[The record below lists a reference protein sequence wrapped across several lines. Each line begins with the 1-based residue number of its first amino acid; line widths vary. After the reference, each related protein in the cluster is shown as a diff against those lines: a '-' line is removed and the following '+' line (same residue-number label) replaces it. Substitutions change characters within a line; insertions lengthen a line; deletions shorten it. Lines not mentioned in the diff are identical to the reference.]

1 MVGGNAGITRA
12 AAVVG
17 SRLFSIVRLRQ
28 SREELLHSR
37 PACFHFW
44 KERMEK
50 RFGHVHQWFESL
62 CQERDIRRV
71 ALPRFIMHLERTL
84 QDTPH
89 RHCAKTVSLAFEKVL
104 LFTQRPVKIKLSFLF
119 L

>member
-1 MVGGNAGITRA
+1 MPSRDAGVAHA

-17 SRLFSIVRLRQ
+17 SSLFSVVRLRQ

-37 PACFHFW
+37 PACFRFW
-44 KERMEK
+44 KERMEQ
-50 RFGHVHQWFESL
+50 RFGHVHQWFKSL

-71 ALPRFIMHLERTL
+71 SLPRFLTHLERML

-89 RHCAKTVSLAFEKVL
+89 RHCAKTVSLAFEMVL
-104 LFTQRPVKIKLSFLF
+104 FPTRRPVKTRSSFQF